1 MTVTMTRSPLRPIL
15 IIAGYAAL
23 LLFAVLQITPF
34 LLTAANSF
42 KCLPA
47 VQEFPQ
53 AFIPVPPMG
62 VACRSAEGIALP
74 ADATASMLTF
84 NPTWEAYGR
93 VFEFNLPRWF
103 VNSVIFAVGVTLL
116 RVIFDSMAGYAL
128 ARLNFNGSRFVFF
141 VILGTMMIPAI
152 VLIIPRVIILQQL
165 GLLNTY
171 QGVLIPLA
179 VDAFGI
185 FLMKQF
191 FESLPG
197 EIIEA
202 AKVDGAGQW
211 SIFTRVALP
220 MAVPG
225 LVTLTIF
232 SFLAIWNN
240 FIDLLIIV
248 GGDKDLLN
256 LPLGLALLRGQFG
269 ETLEWNIFLAGA
281 MITTLPMA
289 LLFFFFQRY
298 FVEGVSYTG
307 VKG

>member
-1 MTVTMTRSPLRPIL
+1 MTAISTRPTWRPIGIL
-15 IIAGYAAL
+15 IGYACL
-23 LLFAVLQITPF
+23 LLFAVLEVTPF
-34 LLTAANSF
+34 VLTMANSF

-53 AFIPVPPMG
+53 GFIPAPPFG
-62 VACRSAEGIALP
+62 IACRDAQGIALS
-74 ADATASMLTF
+74 AAETATRLTF
-84 NPTWEAYGR
+84 NPTLEGYAEL
-93 VFEFNLPRWF
+93 FQFDLPRWF
-103 VNSVIFAVGVTLL
+103 ANSVIYAAGVTVL
-116 RVIFDSMAGYAL
+116 RVLFDSMAGYAL
-128 ARLNFNGSRFVFF
+128 ARLRFGGSRIIFYT
-141 VILGTMMIPAI
+141 ILGTMMIPAI
-152 VLIIPRVIILQQL
+152 VLTIPRFIILQQM
-165 GLLNTY
+165 GLLNSY

-211 SIFTRVALP
+211 SIFSRVALP
-220 MAVPG
+220 MAIPG

-232 SFLAIWNN
+232 SFLATWNN
-240 FIDLLIIV
+240 FMDMLIIV
-248 GGDKDLLN
+248 GGDKNLLN

-281 MITTLPMA
+281 LITTLPMA

-298 FVEGVSYTG
+298 FVEGISYTG
-307 VKG
+307 LKG